1 MGQIDVTVLAKKGSP
16 KLVQGSTGVF
26 IKLIEPKEGQSF
38 VDAHNNCTT
47 LMFEQQKDGSLT
59 FFFSSNKQTLKLL
72 SALSSKKNCKKPSL
86 ANKSI
91 SDLLNAFK

>member
-1 MGQIDVTVLAKKGSP
+1 MGQIDVTALVKKGYP
-16 KLVQGSTGVF
+16 KVVQGSTGVF

-38 VDAHNNCTT
+38 VDAYNNCTT

-59 FFFSSNKQTLKLL
+59 FFLKEG
-72 SALSSKKNCKKPSL
+72 ANVIV

>member
-1 MGQIDVTVLAKKGSP
+1 MGQIDVTVLTKKGSP

-59 FFFSSNKQTLKLL
+59 FSLKEGTNVIVVGKSISELL
-72 SALSSKKNCKKPSL
+72 SAFKK
-86 ANKSI
+86 
-91 SDLLNAFK
+91 

>member
-1 MGQIDVTVLAKKGSP
+1 MGQIDVTVLSKKGSP

-59 FFFSSNKQTLKLL
+59 FFLKEG
-72 SALSSKKNCKKPSL
+72 ANVIV

-91 SDLLNAFK
+91 SELLSVFKP